1 MINRYNAMSVTFL
14 AVAEDID
21 VGGKSLA
28 LRVSGQRACAMIVL
42 RGTLRA

>member
-21 VGGKSLA
+21 VGGISG